1 MTTICCPACDW
12 TGRHYETG
20 ELTNAQLRALKPGTP
35 VPFGACPLCATPL
48 VTGEV
53 FETDDLHPEFNWNA
67 GRAERA
73 NLTQYQ
79 RDCLLRA
86 LSLLVPDHPGF
97 TGSKEIAVAFRST
110 IASEITIDCPPSNRL
125 TLAPYLQ
132 SWVVPV
138 LVGAL
143 YGEPFPGHRRYV
155 ADDAARVR
163 NALKTARIE
172 AEHEARIDEAN
183 DFRAVE
189 R

>member
-12 TGRHYETG
+12 TGHDYEAK
-20 ELTNAQLRALKPGTP
+20 ELSNEQLRALKPGSP
-35 VPFGACPLCATPL
+35 VPFGACPLCAAPL
-48 VTGEV
+48 VPGAV
-53 FETDDLHPEFNWNA
+53 FETSDIHPSFDWDA
-67 GRAERA
+67 GRAERP

-79 RDCLLRA
+79 RDCLVRA

-97 TGSKEIAVAFRST
+97 TGSGEIAVAFRST
-110 IASEITIDCPPSNRL
+110 IGSEIPIDCPPFNRL

-132 SWVVPV
+132 SWVVPA

-155 ADDAARVR
+155 ADDAARAR

-172 AEHEARIDEAN
+172 EEQQKEKA
-183 DFRAVE
+183 
-189 R
+189 